1 MPRLNVMKTNQKSN
15 SKKLNQLPLGN
26 VPFFVSAITI
36 QKFYVSL
43 LKIELRCY
51 IKAVSQKQIFREV
64 KKHPEKNKT
73 DKLISLF
80 FLQNRTMEEE
90 SYDPARQGTNNYRII
105 CHQ

>member
-1 MPRLNVMKTNQKSN
+1 MKTNQKSN

-36 QKFYVSL
+36 QKFYVSV

-80 FLQNRTMEEE
+80 FFKIALWKKSHMILRAKAQTTI
-90 SYDPARQGTNNYRII
+90 G
-105 CHQ
+105 